1 MASQQASVANAP
13 SFIIIDH
20 VGRPLNNMSLTGAFR
35 IGADDRESEK
45 KRFEQHIT
53 EQYPEAKN
61 HDPATGEEFRNLIH
75 RAWDNLCNAPTSV
88 QELALWSDEEK
99 KFQDNQLQISLKQQF
114 QQGRG
119 LVEEMQRL
127 VEVGKTRPREI
138 FKREQPDLK
147 LYTVSVKIVS
157 EDKTLYPDYSN
168 FPPVTA
174 KLTRELR
181 MNRYREKKFKGMQ
194 NDSVELFLR
203 KEDAIDYANRL
214 VHGHELE
221 EFDMDPMQV
230 DRVSKEGSLPEHRA
244 INESSVK
251 KWGEPRRLIMI
262 NHTLVYLVS
271 ASQV

>member
-1 MASQQASVANAP
+1 
-13 SFIIIDH
+13 
-20 VGRPLNNMSLTGAFR
+20 MSLTGAFR

-53 EQYPEAKN
+53 EQYPEANN
-61 HDPATGEEFRNLIH
+61 HAAETGEEFRNRIH
-75 RAWDNLCNAPTSV
+75 RAWDNLCNAPASV

-114 QQGRG
+114 QEGRG

-147 LYTVSVKIVS
+147 LYTVSVKIVP

-168 FPPVTA
+168 FPTA
-174 KLTRELR
+174 AAWAQRDVR
-181 MNRYREKKFKGMQ
+181 MDRYREFKFQGMR
-194 NDSVELFLR
+194 NESVELFLQ
-203 KEDAIDYANRL
+203 KEAAISYAKQLRC
-214 VHGHELE
+214 GHELE
-221 EFDMDPMQV
+221 IFDIDPKLV
-230 DRVSKEGSLPEHRA
+230 DRVSKEGSLQQHRA
-244 INESSVK
+244 INEASPK
-251 KWGEPRRLIMI
+251 TLGEPRRVIML
-262 NHTLVYLVS
+262 NHTLVYVVS